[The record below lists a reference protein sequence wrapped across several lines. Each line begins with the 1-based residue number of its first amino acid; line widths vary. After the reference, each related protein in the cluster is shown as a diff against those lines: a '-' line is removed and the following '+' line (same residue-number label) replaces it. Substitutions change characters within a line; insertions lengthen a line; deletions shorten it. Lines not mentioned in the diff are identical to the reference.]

1 MIVIPDYLIIDEILR
16 REEERKRGQVNANLP
31 MPSYD
36 VPCESNYTRENPAL
50 QRRQPSTPKRVNG
63 AIDIDMSGGT
73 QDIKI

>member
-16 REEERKRGQVNANLP
+16 RDEERKRGHVNADLP

-36 VPCESNYTRENPAL
+36 VPCESNYTRENPTL
-50 QRRQPSTPKRVNG
+50 QRRQPNAPRRVNG
-63 AIDIDMSGGT
+63 AIDIDMNGGS